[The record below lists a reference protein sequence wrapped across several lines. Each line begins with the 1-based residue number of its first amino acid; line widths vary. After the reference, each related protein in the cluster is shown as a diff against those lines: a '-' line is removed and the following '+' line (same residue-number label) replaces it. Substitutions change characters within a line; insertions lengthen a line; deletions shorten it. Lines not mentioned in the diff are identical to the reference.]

1 MAHSM
6 ASVQYVWRRLVSSRQ
21 VDPWMERLLWIGR
34 DRIVVRELAGRKRS
48 CLEVYCRDANEARRC
63 EKEFGGEVRKLR
75 RAQWMKS
82 QQRRFVLPLPP
93 VACIVSP
100 DAPVEKRFAD
110 LPRVELPA
118 ALAFGTGEHPTT
130 SMCLRR
136 LISAGRGDGK
146 RLLDA
151 GTGSG
156 ILALVAAL
164 AGYEVTAIDYDPD
177 SVVECHRNAERN
189 PHVPPVDWQVGDIT
203 SLDTRRRYHRIL
215 ANLYLNVLDQALPRF
230 RKSLLPEGD
239 LVLSGIMADQE
250 KEALRMLSA
259 TGFQLDR
266 RYRKGKWLCLTAR
279 QVFRSL
285 LN

>member
-1 MAHSM
+1 MVGGKPM
-6 ASVQYVWRRLVSSRQ
+6 ASVQYVWRRLVSTRQ
-21 VDPWMERLLWIGR
+21 VDPWTERLLWIGR

-48 CLEVYCRDANEARRC
+48 CLEVYCRNVNEARRC

-75 RAQWMKS
+75 QAQWMQT
-82 QQRRFVLPLPP
+82 QQRRFILPLPP

-100 DAPVEKRFAD
+100 DATLEERFAG

-136 LISAGRGDGK
+136 LVSAPRGNGM

-156 ILALVAAL
+156 ILALVASL
-164 AGYEVTAIDYDPD
+164 GDYQVTAIDFDPD
-177 SVVECHRNAERN
+177 SIAECHRNAQRN

-230 RKSLLPEGD
+230 QKTLLPEGD

-250 KEALRMLSA
+250 KDAMGMLSA
-259 TGFQLDR
+259 NRFQLER

-279 QVFRSL
+279 KARA
-285 LN
+285 N